1 MIGLNLSGL
10 CGKIAQSQLSYHNMS
25 NEMTQVWFL
34 SLAYKNT
41 AMSGKRVKVML
52 QSRAGLEISSVK
64 GQLVNNYFRLCKPYG
79 LCPQ

>member
-1 MIGLNLSGL
+1 MIGLDLSGL

-52 QSRAGLEISSVK
+52 QSRAGLANFFCKGSVGK
-64 GQLVNNYFRLCKPYG
+64 QLF
-79 LCPQ
+79 